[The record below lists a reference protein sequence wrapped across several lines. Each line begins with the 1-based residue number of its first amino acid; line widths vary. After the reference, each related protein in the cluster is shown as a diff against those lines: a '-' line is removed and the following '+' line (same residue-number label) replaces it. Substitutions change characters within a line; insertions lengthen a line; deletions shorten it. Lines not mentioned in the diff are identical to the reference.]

1 MINDLGLS
9 HVELMRIL
17 LTSQFGELR
26 NEQKLRHKV
35 TISSDLV
42 CLNSVL
48 KVAGECYAHR
58 TPTGR
63 LR

>member
-1 MINDLGLS
+1 
-9 HVELMRIL
+9 
-17 LTSQFGELR
+17 LR

-35 TISSDLV
+35 TVSSVLV

-58 TPTGR
+58 MLTRR